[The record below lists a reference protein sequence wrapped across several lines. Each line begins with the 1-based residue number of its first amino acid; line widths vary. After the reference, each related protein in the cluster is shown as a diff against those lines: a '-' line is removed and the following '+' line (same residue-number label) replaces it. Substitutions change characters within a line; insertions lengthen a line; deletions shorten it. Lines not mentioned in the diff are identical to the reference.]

1 MLTIRDITIDD
12 AAAFLDLCLTLD
24 HETPFMMYEPG
35 ERTTTVDQQRDF
47 ISDMIASPNSTIIV
61 AAAGEQLVGYVDA
74 TGGEFNR
81 IRHSAYVVAGV
92 RREFAGKGFGKQ
104 LFSALDAWAVAN
116 AIQRLELTVRID
128 NTAAIR
134 LYKGM
139 GYDIEG
145 TKRQSLHVAGDFID
159 EFYMA
164 KLFDQSA

>member
-35 ERTTTVDQQRDF
+35 ERTTTIDQQRG
-47 ISDMIASPNSTIIV
+47 IIAAVIASPNSTIIV
-61 AAAGEQLVGYVDA
+61 ADAVEQLAGYVSA

-81 IRHSAYVVAGV
+81 IHHSAYIVAGV
-92 RREFAGKGFGKQ
+92 RKSYAGQGVGTR
-104 LFSALDAWAVAN
+104 LFSALDMWASAN
-116 AIQRLELTVRID
+116 TVRRLELTVRVD
-128 NTAAIR
+128 NAPAIR

-139 GYDIEG
+139 GYEIEG

-159 EFYMA
+159 ELYMA